1 MMQTKF
7 LPTYC
12 YPGRSRP
19 IKGLT
24 IHFISAIN
32 VEPSNPFDMQVIYN
46 LLCDLNR
53 PKDLREFY
61 PNCAGAKRL
70 YASYNEL
77 IGRNPGE
84 DLLLAPYGKEVYH
97 AGKSIHKGESGVNKF
112 MPGIALVGTKESGF
126 TDWQYE
132 RLAEIDAALRPAHR
146 YEEDDVVGHDTI
158 RHAAKLAGLNNDDG
172 TELDDK
178 LDPSGQADGKGSN
191 FDWLRYRRMVA
202 HALGQ
207 LGTGAGAGEV

>member
-1 MMQTKF
+1 MLAMQTRP
-7 LPTYC
+7 LPSHC

-19 IKGLT
+19 IRGLT

-32 VEPSNPFDMQVIYN
+32 VEPSQPFEMQVIWN
-46 LLCDLNR
+46 LLHDLNL
-53 PKDLREFY
+53 PKSGRKFY
-61 PNCAGAKRL
+61 PNCAGIPRQ

-84 DLLLAPYGKEVYH
+84 DWLLVPYGKEVYH
-97 AGKSIHKGESGVNKF
+97 AGKSLHKGRSDCNKF

-132 RLAEIDAALRPAHR
+132 RLAEIDATLQHAHH
-146 YEEDDVVGHDTI
+146 YAPDDTVGHDTL
-158 RHAAKLAGLNNDDG
+158 RHNAKLAGQTNADG

-178 LDPSGQADGKGSN
+178 FDPSGQADGRGSN
-191 FDWLRYRRMVA
+191 FDWLRYGRMVDDA
-202 HALGQ
+202 ARKLAA
-207 LGTGAGAGEV
+207 TG

>member
-1 MMQTKF
+1 MQTKF

-12 YPGRSRP
+12 YPGRSRA
-19 IKGLT
+19 IRGLT
-24 IHFISAIN
+24 IHFISAIYA
-32 VEPSNPFDMQVIYN
+32 EPSNPFDMQVIYN

-53 PKDLREFY
+53 PKSLREFY
-61 PNCAGAKRL
+61 PKCTGEKRL

-84 DLLLAPYGKEVYH
+84 DWLLVPYGKEVYH
-97 AGKSIHKGESGVNKF
+97 AGRSIHKGVQGCNKF

-132 RLAEIDAALRPAHR
+132 RLAEIDALMLQTHG
-146 YEEDDVVGHDTI
+146 YELDDTVGHDTI
-158 RHAAKLAGLNNDDG
+158 RHAAKLAGLTNDDG
-172 TELDDK
+172 TELEDK
-178 LDPSGQADGKGSN
+178 FDPSGQADGKGSN

-202 HALGQ
+202 DALRKSGYA
-207 LGTGAGAGEV
+207 GRSGA

>member
-1 MMQTKF
+1 MQTKF

-12 YPGRSRP
+12 YNGRSRP

-53 PKDLREFY
+53 PKSDREFY
-61 PNCAGAKRL
+61 PACAGIPRM

-77 IGRNPGE
+77 IGREPGE
-84 DLLLAPYGKEVYH
+84 DWLLVPYGKKTYH
-97 AGKSIHKGESGVNKF
+97 AGISLHKSQANVNDF
-112 MPGIALVGTKESGF
+112 MPGIALVGTEESEF

-132 RLAEIDAALRPAHR
+132 RLAELDATLRTAWP
-146 YEEDDVVGHDTI
+146 YDDSDVVGHDTI
-158 RHAAKLAGLNNDDG
+158 RRLAKLAGMKNPDG
-172 TELDDK
+172 TEPDDK
-178 LDPSGQADGKGSN
+178 HDPSGQADGKGTN

-202 HALGQ
+202 DALGK
-207 LGTGAGAGEV
+207 LTTPG

>member
-1 MMQTKF
+1 MQTKF
-7 LPTYC
+7 LPSYC
-12 YPGRSRP
+12 YSGQSRP

-32 VEPSNPFDMQVIYN
+32 VEPSNPFDVQVIYN
-46 LLCDLNR
+46 MLCDLNR
-53 PKDLREFY
+53 PKSEREFY
-61 PNCAGAKRL
+61 PNCAGIPRM

-84 DLLLAPYGKEVYH
+84 DLLLVPYGKKVYH
-97 AGKSIHKGESGVNKF
+97 AGVSLHKGQPNVNNF
-112 MPGIALVGTKESGF
+112 MPGIALVGTAESGF

-132 RLAEIDAALRPAHR
+132 RLAEIDATLRPVHR
-146 YEEDDVVGHDTI
+146 YAEDDVVGHDTI
-158 RHAAKLAGLNNDDG
+158 RHLAKLAGMRDPATG
-172 TELDDK
+172 TEPDDK
-178 LDPSGQADGKGSN
+178 RDPSGQADGKGTN

-207 LGTGAGAGEV
+207 LATPG